1 MTEITVRA
9 ADSSL
14 AMEEIQKKLGDD
26 AFIISTRKTGG
37 QIEIVATDED
47 LSSVKKEK
55 PILLTDDYRLNSFSS
70 ILSEKVSNASVQDDE
85 KLLLESDYTTKIDG
99 LIEQLSN
106 LKEFIGYNL
115 SEKISVVDNKNKL
128 RAIGFTDTALSKLDI
143 GQDLQDIDRI
153 LKKVSKVFVSGKSKH
168 FDTSDIYLVVGE
180 KYSGKSVFA
189 RKFCNLMTETDSD
202 RSFKLLDDKIPKKVF
217 KAAKDLKID
226 VNLTNGQKPGAL
238 VIEKT
243 TEDMDLQLFILE
255 IKKVNPEA
263 KISVVRTIVGRVV
276 SFY

>member
-106 LKEFIGYNL
+106 LKEFIGNNL
-115 SEKISVVDNKNKL
+115 SEKISVVDNRNKL

-143 GQDLQDIDRI
+143 GQDIDR
-153 LKKVSKVFVSGKSKH
+153 
-168 FDTSDIYLVVGE
+168 DIKE
-180 KYSGKSVFA
+180 
-189 RKFCNLMTETDSD
+189 
-202 RSFKLLDDKIPKKVF
+202 SFKSF
-217 KAAKDLKID
+217 CQR
-226 VNLTNGQKPGAL
+226 QKQ
-238 VIEKT
+238 T
-243 TEDMDLQLFILE
+243 F
-255 IKKVNPEA
+255 
-263 KISVVRTIVGRVV
+263 
-276 SFY
+276 

>member
-1 MTEITVRA
+1 M
-9 ADSSL
+9 
-14 AMEEIQKKLGDD
+14 
-26 AFIISTRKTGG
+26 
-37 QIEIVATDED
+37 
-47 LSSVKKEK
+47 
-55 PILLTDDYRLNSFSS
+55 
-70 ILSEKVSNASVQDDE
+70 SNASVQDDE

-106 LKEFIGYNL
+106 LKEFIGNNL

-143 GQDLQDIDRI
+143 GQDIDRI

-189 RKFCNLMTETDSD
+189 RKFCNLMTEADSD

-217 KAAKDLKID
+217 KAAKDLKLD

-263 KISVVRTIVGRVV
+263 KISVIQTIPVGSSSEFLLKTIDRNLYKDHFIAFTKLDICDISVPEISALIEMNLKCLFFLV
-276 SFY
+276 